1 MQDSSYTDPSI
12 IRATYAARGRNAK
25 LNVSKAESL
34 GIHASSVSPTQGSNP
49 SGGSGIATAGLG
61 GASGGAVV
69 DPTLYADPGTTF
81 DGSTYQDTTYQEQ
94 QKIDQLNDAS
104 LF

>member
-1 MQDSSYTDPSI
+1 MTDDAYTDPAM

-25 LNVSKAESL
+25 LNIQKAESL

-49 SGGSGIATAGLG
+49 AGGSGGTGVA
-61 GASGGAVV
+61 ASGSQVL
-69 DPTLYADPGTTF
+69 DPTLYVDPGTTF
-81 DGSTYQDTTYQEQ
+81 EGGTYEGSLYQKLLQLEDT
-94 QKIDQLNDAS
+94 S